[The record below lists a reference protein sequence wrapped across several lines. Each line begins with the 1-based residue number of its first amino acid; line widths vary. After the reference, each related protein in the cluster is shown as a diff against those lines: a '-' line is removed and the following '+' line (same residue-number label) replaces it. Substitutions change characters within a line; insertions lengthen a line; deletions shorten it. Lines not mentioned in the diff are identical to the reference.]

1 MNDDSE
7 GLDPAAVAPPETQ
20 ARSLFGEILDWM
32 LAPLFLLW
40 PMSVAI
46 TYVVAQSI
54 AVVPYDRGLAN
65 SVLVL
70 AQQVKE
76 VNGRARLTLPVP
88 AREMLRADETD
99 TVFYQALGT
108 RGEYL
113 GGDRELPLPP
123 GAERPLPGVVQYR
136 DDTVRGFSV
145 RVAYTWVSLPTVPD
159 GQPALVQVAET
170 LEKRSQLA
178 NEIIKGV
185 IIPQFVILPLAVL
198 LVWFGLS
205 RGIAPLNKL
214 QARLRARR
222 PDDLSPINEREAPQE
237 IAPLVAAMNDLLQ
250 RLSSNVEA
258 QKRFVADAAHQMK
271 TPLAGIRTQAE
282 LALRNASPEDMEAS
296 LRQLI
301 SGAERATRLVNQL
314 LALARAEDPRNPSN
328 LHSDIDLQA
337 IAQEQTQNW
346 VHEAMARDIDLG
358 LEGEDD
364 PVMIRG
370 NALLLAE
377 LLNNL
382 IDNALRYTP
391 RGGTVTVRVR
401 VTETQAILEV
411 EDSGPGIPEA
421 ERELVF
427 DRFYRVLGTA
437 TDGSGLGLA
446 IVREIAQ
453 QHGAAITVT
462 GNSQPGHGD
471 SPGTRIATA
480 FGRSGVSEPEIN

>member
-1 MNDDSE
+1 ME
-7 GLDPAAVAPPETQ
+7 TGLDGTGASGAPPFE
-20 ARSLFGEILDWM
+20 APAKSLFGEILDWM

-40 PMSVAI
+40 PLSVAI
-46 TYVVAQSI
+46 TYFVAQSI
-54 AVVPYDRGLAN
+54 AMVPYDRGLAN
-65 SVLVL
+65 NVLVL

-76 VNGRARLTLPVP
+76 VNGRARLQLPLP

-99 TVFYQALGT
+99 SVFFQVMGS

-113 GGDRELPLPP
+113 GGDRELPLPAD
-123 GAERPLPGVVQYR
+123 AESPLPGIVQYR
-136 DDTVRGFSV
+136 DDTMRGFSV
-145 RVAYTWVSLPTVPD
+145 RIAYTWVALPNIVG

-237 IAPLVAAMNDLLQ
+237 IAPLVEAMNDLLA
-250 RLSSNVEA
+250 RLSANVEA

-282 LALRNASPEDMEAS
+282 LALRQRSPDDMQAS
-296 LRQLI
+296 LLHLI

-314 LALARAEDPRNPSN
+314 LSLARAEDQRTPSIP
-328 LHSDIDLQA
+328 HARVDLQE

-346 VHEAMARDIDLG
+346 VHQAMSRQIDLG
-358 LEGEDD
+358 LESDD
-364 PVMIRG
+364 TEVLIEG

-391 RGGTVTVRVR
+391 EGGTVTVRVHVQDGR
-401 VTETQAILEV
+401 AVLDV
-411 EDSGPGIPEA
+411 EDSGPGIPPE
-421 ERELVF
+421 EREWVF
-427 DRFYRVLGTA
+427 DRFYRILGTA

-446 IVREIAQ
+446 IVKEIAQ
-453 QHGAAITVT
+453 QHGATLSIT
-462 GNSQPGHGD
+462 GNSQCPD
-471 SPGTRIATA
+471 PEAPGTRITA
-480 FGRSGVSEPEIN
+480 SFALSQPIAPLSS

>member
-1 MNDDSE
+1 MDHDAE
-7 GLDPAAVAPPETQ
+7 GPSPPSSLPAFDTPP
-20 ARSLFGEILDWM
+20 RSLFGEILDWM

-65 SVLVL
+65 NVLVL
-70 AQQVKE
+70 AKQIKD
-76 VNGRARLTLPVP
+76 VNGRIRLQLPLP

-99 TVFYQALGT
+99 SVFYLALGP

-113 GGDRELPLPP
+113 GGDRDLPLPSM
-123 GAERPLPGVVQYR
+123 AAPLPGIVQYR
-136 DDTVRGFSV
+136 DATVRGFSV
-145 RVAYTWVSLPTVPD
+145 RIAYTWVSLPGARD
-159 GQPALVQVAET
+159 AQPVMVQVAET

-185 IIPQFVILPLAVL
+185 IIPQFAVL
-198 LVWFGLS
+198 PIAVLMVWFGLS

-237 IAPLVAAMNDLLQ
+237 IAPLVAAMNDMLH
-250 RLSSNVEA
+250 RLSTNVDA

-282 LALRNASPEDMEAS
+282 LALRNASPEDMQAS
-296 LRQLI
+296 LGQLI
-301 SGAERATRLVNQL
+301 AGAEHATRLVNQL
-314 LALARAEDPRNPSN
+314 LALARAEDAGSAAYPSTQV
-328 LHSDIDLQA
+328 DLQE
-337 IAQEQTQNW
+337 IAHEQTQNW
-346 VHEAMARDIDLG
+346 VHEALGRHIDLG
-358 LEGEDD
+358 LEGSDT
-364 PVMIRG
+364 PVPIRG

-391 RGGTVTVRVR
+391 SGGTVTVRVR
-401 VTETQAILEV
+401 TQGPHAILEV
-411 EDSGPGIPEA
+411 EDSGPGIPED
-421 ERELVF
+421 ERERVF
-427 DRFYRVLGTA
+427 SRFYRILGSSTG
-437 TDGSGLGLA
+437 GSGLGLA

-453 QHGAAITVT
+453 QHGAVITVT
-462 GNSQPGHGD
+462 GNPQD
-471 SPGTRIATA
+471 LFADMPGTRISARFPLVLVPTV
-480 FGRSGVSEPEIN
+480 GV